1 MAVYRVYVEKKS
13 PFDVEAQGVLSEL
26 RSLLGIEGLTGLR
39 LLNRYDVEGLDEAL
53 MRRCLP
59 VVFSEP
65 QVDIVHTQLP
75 EADEVEVEINPKD
88 LQIDTYRSGG
98 AGGQNVNKVSS
109 AIRITHFPTG
119 IVVQCQNERS
129 QLHNKDMAM
138 RILKGKLLELAERER
153 LEHMAEIKG
162 EMKKIEWGSQI
173 RSYVFQPYTLVKD
186 HRTGVEVGNI
196 QSVIDGDLDVF
207 INAFLVQS

>member
-75 EADEVEVEINPKD
+75 EADEVFAVEYLP
-88 LQIDTYRSGG
+88 
-98 AGGQNVNKVSS
+98 GQFDQRADSC
-109 AIRITHFPTG
+109 AEC
-119 IVVQCQNERS
+119 VQLLS
-129 QLHNKDMAM
+129 Q
-138 RILKGKLLELAERER
+138 AERPPSAR
-153 LEHMAEIKG
+153 R
-162 EMKKIEWGSQI
+162 
-173 RSYVFQPYTLVKD
+173 RSICSPAPSRRRSL
-186 HRTGVEVGNI
+186 RR
-196 QSVIDGDLDVF
+196 
-207 INAFLVQS
+207 

>member
-65 QVDIVHTQLP
+65 QVDIVHTQRRRRTRFSPSSTCPGSSTSVRTPAPSACSCSPRPSAPPSARRRSICSPGTVTP
-75 EADEVEVEINPKD
+75 EELAKIKHYLINPVESREAS
-88 LQIDTYRSGG
+88 LDTR
-98 AGGQNVNKVSS
+98 A
-109 AIRITHFPTG
+109 T
-119 IVVQCQNERS
+119 
-129 QLHNKDMAM
+129 
-138 RILKGKLLELAERER
+138 LAEN
-153 LEHMAEIKG
+153 
-162 EMKKIEWGSQI
+162 
-173 RSYVFQPYTLVKD
+173 YP
-186 HRTGVEVGNI
+186 
-196 QSVIDGDLDVF
+196 
-207 INAFLVQS
+207 